1 MKKNNII
8 ESLTVLIEHKKLII
22 ILMIMISIL
31 SVIYAL
37 ITPKYWKS
45 TTTFTVESNS
55 GSNLSMANGL
65 SNMGIGSMLKS
76 LNSSSEGQRF
86 INVMTSR
93 SFREGAIKE
102 FKIEDYLKI
111 TEKDTLAAM
120 DMALRGMNKI
130 ISVSLS
136 IDSGIISISAETKD
150 RLLSRDLCNY
160 YREQSER
167 IIMTQTQDEKKSEYD
182 FLKERIEEYNDSYE
196 RKLEEIKEFQEKNK
210 LVSLESSQEVLL
222 QSYSDLVAES
232 MESDI
237 DFELIEN
244 QISPESFQYKMYEAR
259 SNKLNQKIKE
269 FESNHGLSNG
279 SYLIGLKNIPAIT
292 QEFGRL
298 YFELELYGKISLRL
312 YPLFEM
318 AKLNYLR
325 VNKLTQILD
334 DARVAGLRSRPS
346 RARLVI
352 TIFLLSFVIICG
364 IILVFGLLSNE
375 EKHKLKLLWFSFLGR
390 GIC

>member
-334 DARVAGLRSRPS
+334 DARVAGLRSRP
-346 RARLVI
+346 RRGRLVI

>member
-196 RKLEEIKEFQEKNK
+196 KKLEEIKEFQEKNK